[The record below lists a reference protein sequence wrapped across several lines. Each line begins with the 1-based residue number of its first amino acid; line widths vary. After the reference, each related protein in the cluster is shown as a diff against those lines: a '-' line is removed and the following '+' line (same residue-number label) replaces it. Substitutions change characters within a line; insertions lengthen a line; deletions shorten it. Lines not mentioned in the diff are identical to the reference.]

1 MLMPNPV
8 KLTFQKN
15 RPAGDA
21 RQPVLPMDSR
31 CPHLLL
37 LLPLL
42 LLLAALLPPP
52 SSGAAAAAGVI
63 RLPTG
68 GRAAA
73 VACAAPDPAVYDR
86 PVIGIVSHP
95 GDGAGGRISNTTATS
110 YISASYV
117 KFVEAAGARVI
128 PLIYNEPE
136 ERLLEVRSLLHTL
149 ASAGFYLFLSSLF
162 PGRVL
167 DKATRRRALARG
179 IIASSMCSQVQRTC
193 SHTFHAS
200 ICICDYANWDMS
212 NMALGPPQ
220 LWSILT
226 VRYSVLLQQSLR
238 VQNSREGNSKWDNLN
253 LTQLMPLNVWCY

>member
-1 MLMPNPV
+1 
-8 KLTFQKN
+8 
-15 RPAGDA
+15 
-21 RQPVLPMDSR
+21 MDSR

-42 LLLAALLPPP
+42 LPP
-52 SSGAAAAAGVI
+52 SSGVATAAGVI

-68 GRAAA
+68 GRAGA

-128 PLIYNEPE
+128 PLVYNEPE
-136 ERLLEVRSLLHTL
+136 ERLLEVRASH
-149 ASAGFYLFLSSLF
+149 ARPSAGFYPFLFS

-167 DKATRRRALARG
+167 DRQRIVEVA
-179 IIASSMCSQVQRTC
+179 SMCTHC
-193 SHTFHAS
+193 S
-200 ICICDYANWDMS
+200 
-212 NMALGPPQ
+212 L
-220 LWSILT
+220 
-226 VRYSVLLQQSLR
+226 
-238 VQNSREGNSKWDNLN
+238 
-253 LTQLMPLNVWCY
+253 